1 MSIHDPVPAPHHED
15 LTAEL
20 QASRVRIVEAAD
32 QARRRLERDLHDGAQ
47 QRFVSASMLLGLIRR
62 RAHGHDAGF
71 ADLLARL
78 AGELDAGLTELRE
91 LAHGIHPAV
100 LTDRGLRAAVDALAA
115 RSPVPVW
122 VDGDLAERPAPTVE
136 SALYFAV
143 AEGLTNVAKYS
154 CAGDATVAI
163 SGTHDQAEIEV
174 RDDGVGGADPAS
186 GSGLRGLVDRLGA
199 LGGHLHVESPC
210 GGGTTLRAI
219 VPLDPHDPRADVSCG
234 CCAEGQ
240 CRCSP

>member
-1 MSIHDPVPAPHHED
+1 LSVHDPVPAHGLGD

-47 QRFVSASMLLGLIRR
+47 QRFVSACMLLGLIRR
-62 RAHGHDAGF
+62 ETNDHDPRLT
-71 ADLLARL
+71 DLLGRL
-78 AGELDAGLTELRE
+78 ADELEAGLSELRE

-100 LTDRGLRAAVDALAA
+100 LSDRGLRAAVDTLAA
-115 RSPVPVW
+115 RAPVPVR
-122 VDGDLAERPAPTVE
+122 VDGDLQERPAPAVE

-143 AEGLTNVAKYS
+143 AEALTNVAKYAS
-154 CAGDATVAI
+154 AGQASITI
-163 SGTHDQAEIEV
+163 GGTHDQAEVEV

-199 LGGHLHVESPC
+199 LGGHLHVESPP
-210 GGGTTLRAI
+210 GAGTTLRAI
-219 VPLDPHDPRADVSCG
+219 VPLDPHDPRADLSCG

-240 CRCSP
+240 CRCGP